1 LVCKEANVKDF
12 IELHYVMIIVL
23 RRWWVL
29 IVLTVIAAAAGYF
42 ISIRQTPVYQATTTI
57 LIGQAIQSA
66 DLNRTDIQTSE
77 ALALTY
83 ANMTLREPVIQ
94 KVINSLN
101 LGIGWRNLRNRIEA
115 EPIAGTQ
122 LLEIRVEAE
131 SPEKARVI
139 ANEVANQ
146 LISLSPKS
154 GSNNDDES
162 LAAFNRQ
169 QIQYLQGKI
178 ISEQKRIQVLEDFIQ
193 NRSSDSPQISE
204 LENEKAA
211 LERLNADREQN
222 YLALVTLVTKDT
234 TPNSLTV
241 IEPAQAS
248 NYSIRPRVQLNTLL
262 SGMVGLIGALG
273 FVFLLDYFDDTYKSL
288 EDFYQSLNLTVF
300 GVIGKIQGKT
310 DSDKLIPKL
319 GPFSSTVEAYRM
331 IRSRIDF
338 KLGDA
343 SKKTILVV
351 SPMPREGKSITTANL
366 AIITAQAGLRTILV
380 DTDLRRPSV
389 HELFDVDNGIGMTDL
404 LKSQKVK
411 VNDCLKETS
420 INNLQIITSGKQIPD
435 TTERLATKRLSE
447 IMAELKKVS
456 DVVFFDSAPA
466 MLVADTVLL
475 SNQVDGVILLIQ
487 AGKSKRRLIK
497 QTILDMEKARAN
509 LMGCIVNQPRKNNT
523 FAMYRPYE
531 NSPYENT
538 SIWKRNGRH

>member
-1 LVCKEANVKDF
+1 VKDF

-29 IVLTVIAAAAGYF
+29 IVLTVIAAAAGYL

-154 GSNNDDES
+154 GSNNEDES
-162 LAAFNRQ
+162 LSTFNRQ
-169 QIQYLQGKI
+169 QIQYLQEKI

-193 NRSSDSPQISE
+193 NRSSDSPQITE
-204 LENEKAA
+204 LENEKAT

-222 YLALVTLVTKDT
+222 YLALVTLVNKDT

-262 SGMVGLIGALG
+262 SGMLGLIVALG
-273 FVFLLDYFDDTYKSL
+273 LVFLLDYFDDTYRSL
-288 EDFYQSLNLTVF
+288 EDFYQALNLTVF

-310 DSDKLIPKL
+310 NSDKLIPQL

-338 KLGDA
+338 KLGDP

-351 SPMPREGKSITTANL
+351 SPMPGEGKSITIANL
-366 AIITAQAGLRTILV
+366 AIITAQAGLHTILV
-380 DTDLRRPSV
+380 DADLRRPSV
-389 HELFDVDNGIGMTDL
+389 HELFGVDNEIGMTDL

-411 VNDCLKETS
+411 VNDCLKNTY
-420 INNLQIITSGKQIPD
+420 IDNLQIITSGKQIPD

-447 IMAELKKVS
+447 IVTELKKVS

-487 AGKSKRRLIK
+487 AGKSKRRLIQ
-497 QTILDMEKARAN
+497 QTIWDMEKAKAN

-531 NSPYENT
+531 NS
-538 SIWKRNGRH
+538 SMWRRNGRH

>member
-1 LVCKEANVKDF
+1 VKDF

-42 ISIRQTPVYQATTTI
+42 ISIRQTSVYQATTTI

-83 ANMTLREPVIQ
+83 ANMALREPVIQ
-94 KVINSLN
+94 RVIDSLN
-101 LGIGWRNLRNRIEA
+101 LGIGWRNLRNRIGV

-122 LLEIRVEAE
+122 LLEIKVEAE
-131 SPEKARVI
+131 SPALARVI

-154 GSNNDDES
+154 GSNNEDES
-162 LAAFNRQ
+162 LSTFNRQ
-169 QIQYLQGKI
+169 QIQYLQEKI
-178 ISEQKRIQVLEDFIQ
+178 ISEQKRIQVIENSIQ
-193 NRSSDSPQISE
+193 RARDSAQITE

-222 YLALVTLVTKDT
+222 YLALATLVNKTT

-248 NYSIRPRVQLNTLL
+248 NYPIRPRVQLNTLL
-262 SGMVGLIGALG
+262 SGMLGLLVAVGL
-273 FVFLLDYFDDTYKSL
+273 VFLLDYFDDTYKSL
-288 EDFYQSLNLTVF
+288 EDFYESLNLTVF

-310 DSDKLIPKL
+310 DSDKLIPQL

-338 KLGDA
+338 KLGDS

-389 HELFDVDNGIGMTDL
+389 HELFGVDNEIGMTDL

-411 VNDCLKETS
+411 VNDCLKNTY
-420 INNLQIITSGKQIPD
+420 IDNLQIITSGKQIPD

-447 IMAELKKVS
+447 IVTELKKVS

-497 QTILDMEKARAN
+497 QTIWDMEKAKAN
-509 LMGCIVNQPRKNNT
+509 LMGCIVNQPHKNNT

-531 NSPYENT
+531 DSPYEST
-538 SIWKRNGRH
+538 SIWRRNGRH